1 MADKAEK
8 AEKAEKK
15 EKKGPAP
22 KPRMKQ
28 KYEDEVFSK
37 IKEKYALKNAMEV
50 PRLSKIVVNMGVGGA
65 KENKNMLESATRD
78 LGIITGQKPLITQAR
93 NSVAG
98 FKLRE
103 GMPIGCKVTL
113 RGHRM
118 WEFLDRLISIAI
130 PRIRDFRGLSRKSFD
145 GRGNYS
151 MGLTEQ
157 IVFPEI
163 DLDSVQF
170 VQGMDVA
177 IVTTARD
184 DAMAMDMLEWLGMP
198 FKK

>member
-1 MADKAEK
+1 M

-15 EKKGPAP
+15 EKKPTAA
-22 KPRMKQ
+22 KPRMKT
-28 KYEDEVFSK
+28 KYDDEVFSK
-37 IKEKYALKNAMEV
+37 IKEKYALKNVMEI
-50 PRLSKIVVNMGVGGA
+50 PKLEKIVVNMGVGGA
-65 KENKNMLESATRD
+65 RENKNMMEAATKD
-78 LGIITGQKPLITQAR
+78 LQTITGQKPLITQAKH
-93 NSVAG
+93 SVAG

-113 RGHRM
+113 RSNRM

-145 GRGNYS
+145 GMGNYS
-151 MGLTEQ
+151 MGIGEQ
-157 IVFPEI
+157 IVFPEV

-170 VQGMDVA
+170 VQGMDIT
-177 IVTTARD
+177 IVTTAKD
-184 DAMAMDMLEWLGMP
+184 DAMAMDLLEWLGMP